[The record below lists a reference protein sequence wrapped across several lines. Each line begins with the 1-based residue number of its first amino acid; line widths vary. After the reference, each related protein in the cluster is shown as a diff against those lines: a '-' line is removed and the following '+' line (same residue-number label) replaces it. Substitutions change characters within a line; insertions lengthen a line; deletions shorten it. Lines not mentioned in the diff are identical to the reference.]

1 MTKIHFLIN
10 EQSVNSMTWEEYEA
24 FENAQEGNIKLKDLR
39 PVLARFMTN
48 GNDLPVDHK
57 KAMKILGELP
67 LPKIKETVEIFMG
80 TLQDSAIPKANG
92 SGSQLPTEAKPA
104 DSLSPAG

>member
-1 MTKIHFLIN
+1 MEIHFLIN

-48 GNDLPVDHK
+48 GNDLPVERK
-57 KAMKILGELP
+57 KAMRILGELP
-67 LPKIKETVEIFMG
+67 LPKIKETVEIFMS
-80 TLQDSAIPKANG
+80 TLQDSTIPKVNG
-92 SGSQLPTEAKPA
+92 SGSQSPTEVKPVA
-104 DSLSPAG
+104 SLSQDG

>member
-1 MTKIHFLIN
+1 MTEIHFLIN

-67 LPKIKETVEIFMG
+67 LPKIKQTVEIFMS
-80 TLQDSAIPKANG
+80 TLQDSTIPKVNG
-92 SGSQLPTEAKPA
+92 SDSKSPIEVEPVV
-104 DSLSPAG
+104 SLSPAG